1 MKIGGVLACIDVETC
16 GASAVPGLS
25 DMVKRII
32 YGKNCSEMI
41 DICWKRLYHL
51 ENVKNL
57 HYIKKEENG
66 MRKKAC
72 AIGAIIGVMLL

>member
-32 YGKNCSEMI
+32 YGKNCFEMV
-41 DICWKRLYHL
+41 DICWKIMYDL
-51 ENVKNL
+51 ENVKIL
-57 HYIKKEENG
+57 HTI
-66 MRKKAC
+66 
-72 AIGAIIGVMLL
+72 